1 MLRSAQDSPL
11 LASLPRPDRRDLLE
25 HSVEVVMEKDEIL
38 CRRGERV
45 KHVYFPLSGTI
56 VLLGSN
62 SGKLELGVGLIGA
75 EGMLGAT
82 AMLGVPL
89 WPVKAVVQDTGLARR
104 VDYEA
109 FTELLAR
116 SEPLR
121 VALRQILFVDLC
133 QVARTSACARFHL
146 AEARLA
152 RWLLMSRDRA
162 RTKQVHL
169 THDYLSNILGV
180 RRAGVTRAA
189 SDLRSHELIHYSRGL
204 ITIDDDA
211 GLVAAACNCYAA
223 DRQLSRMVRS

>member
-1 MLRSAQDSPL
+1 
-11 LASLPRPDRRDLLE
+11 
-25 HSVEVVMEKDEIL
+25 
-38 CRRGERV
+38 
-45 KHVYFPLSGTI
+45 
-56 VLLGSN
+56 
-62 SGKLELGVGLIGA
+62 
-75 EGMLGAT
+75 MLGAT